1 MIIDKVTE
9 LFFKDFLN
17 AKLFKKSLIFLLYQ
31 EWFAI
36 SYCKEWFHAFYELE
50 LILIMELSDTLCEK
64 GAIKQCMN
72 LRYKMITGVN
82 CMQTVFK
89 AFLYIE
95 WTLFYCIPD

>member
-1 MIIDKVTE
+1 
-9 LFFKDFLN
+9 
-17 AKLFKKSLIFLLYQ
+17 
-31 EWFAI
+31 
-36 SYCKEWFHAFYELE
+36 
-50 LILIMELSDTLCEK
+50 MELSDTLCEK

-95 WTLFYCIPD
+95 